1 MKTTTFDQLKSMLKS
16 MSLSIF
22 PRLRNMEKNIDEIK
36 ATIPAPEKEI
46 IFTKG
51 ADGQYTCNI
60 PHAELWEMDA
70 DIIGKNA
77 CIIDGDEVYGAR
89 GATKKTETLYGNVI
103 QVYAD
108 LNVGKYDIPST
119 YHQTLIITYCTP
131 EILGKASTIFGEKV
145 YSLSDARNNNATPD
159 IPVLDGGGWMNR
171 SIDFMEYDALNGAYT
186 LKNMSETT
194 KGGAMVGEGLK
205 MVGDA
210 LTVDEGVYELIE
222 TITLTAN
229 SAITRTQEPDGTPYK
244 LKKVMV
250 KTQFST
256 TGAYS
261 AGGAYAYFKCK
272 NTNIGYMWYGDLNI
286 NTAATRYHVD
296 IAKIENAKWLI
307 EWQDWTAVATMQF
320 KSAFKDINTYDA
332 KTYDAIDTI
341 QINQIL
347 PAGTII
353 EIWGVK
359 ADA

>member
-36 ATIPAPEKEI
+36 ATIPTPEKEI

-51 ADGQYTCNI
+51 DDGNYSCNI
-60 PHAELWEMDA
+60 PHDELWKMDA
-70 DIIGKNA
+70 EAIGKNA
-77 CIIDGDEVYGAR
+77 RIIDGEKEYGVR

-103 QVYAD
+103 QIYAD
-108 LNVGKYDIPST
+108 LNVGKYDLPAL
-119 YHQTLIITYCTP
+119 YHKTLIITYCMP
-131 EILGKASTIFGEKV
+131 ELLWLGSAIYSENV
-145 YSLSDARNNNATPD
+145 YSLSDERNDNAKPD
-159 IPVLDGGGWMNR
+159 IPVLDGDGWRNH
-171 SIDFMEYDALNGAYT
+171 SIDFMEYDALHNVYT
-186 LKNMSETT
+186 LKTMSETT
-194 KGGAMVGEGLK
+194 KGGAMVGKGLS
-205 MVGDA
+205 MDGDT
-210 LTVDEGVYELIE
+210 LNVDEGEYELIE

-256 TGAYS
+256 TGSYS
-261 AGGAYAYFKCK
+261 AVGAYAYFRCN
-272 NTNIGYMWYGDLNI
+272 NTNIGYMWYGDLSI
-286 NTAATRYHVD
+286 NTAATRYHAD
-296 IAKIENAKWLI
+296 IAKIENGKWLI

-320 KSAFKDINTYDA
+320 KSAFKDINTYDVE
-332 KTYDAIDTI
+332 TFDAIDTI

-353 EIWGVK
+353 EIWGVR

>member
-16 MSLSIF
+16 MSYSIF
-22 PRLRNMEKNIDEIK
+22 TRLRIVEKDIEGIRGK
-36 ATIPAPEKEI
+36 LPTTTEI

-51 ADGQYTCNI
+51 KDGNYTCNI
-60 PHAELWEMDA
+60 PHAELWEMDTDA
-70 DIIGKNA
+70 IAKNA
-77 CIIDGDEVYGAR
+77 KIINGEEEYSVR
-89 GATKKTETLYGNVI
+89 GATKKTVSLYGDVI
-103 QVYAD
+103 QLYAD
-108 LNVGKYDIPST
+108 LNIGAYDIPGIF
-119 YHQTLIITYCTP
+119 HRTLILSYFLS
-131 EILGKASTIFGEKV
+131 ILDGTTAMIIPDEVS
-145 YSLSDARNNNATPD
+145 SLSNSHNGAA
-159 IPVLDGGGWMNR
+159 
-171 SIDFMEYDALNGAYT
+171 ALNIPILKSTGVWHNGPADFLVYDSLNDVYT
-186 LKNMSETT
+186 LKTMSENT

-296 IAKIENAKWLI
+296 NAKIENGKWLI

-353 EIWGVK
+353 EIWGVR